1 MKPDVESCRPVSQ
14 ATSSLDAGHDV
25 PCTSG
30 KHEGEARNSSPD
42 LEPVKQK
49 SEPGSRNTKWTEEE
63 FILSVEYFANECK
76 LPNDGLVPGDIQK
89 SLVSDELLEK
99 CFGPR
104 TGKNGRNGPK
114 ISNCTGL
121 PQSEVLHLF
130 QVIDGHDKPV
140 NGTLG
145 VAFPRALPKRVYTPP
160 TTLVLEPLLTSDT
173 EHKGSS
179 PSEQKGSP
187 SEQKS
192 RPLRASEVLA
202 KEEVEERI
210 VHDWTD
216 NVGSDE
222 CSTKLKPSSAPEG
235 STSAV
240 VIGRSKMPGVE
251 TLKADICVRKESV
264 EKLRGEVKTLTD
276 AVDNNRQ
283 KLQDSEESMTRAE
296 KTLKKEKS
304 MNNQVRIDRIAMEK
318 KKQEL
323 ETWLDDGG
331 FDEENPEDKQL
342 LASLEE
348 EEEDL
353 NKKLSGLLSA
363 IEVSTQR
370 QLQLEEQLQS
380 TRANVNNLDTV
391 IKKAEAE
398 IEKKVSLFE
407 SEKSILAS
415 QEAKVKILDR
425 MAEVPV
431 SVLAPRFVPTAT
443 EVTKSVFRLTSCPV
457 CSLGFHCVNFMP
469 TSCGHAYH
477 PACLMSLIARSGE
490 PKCIEC
496 EEYFHPHWCESW
508 GIDTTEEHRRR
519 WEAELCLQRQR
530 DAFSE
535 CISDLYTKTPHV
547 LSERRKVEKEKRQRL
562 TLKYTA
568 AGVERSSAIS
578 CATTRVRAHVL
589 APNVIDSE
597 GWTDHPSCRSTIRIS
612 LTDDREED
620 VIILDV
626 NVLLTR
632 SKKGKRLSSKGNDRT
647 ESMRKVRTR
656 SYISEAEM
664 CAGIGSPGPNT
675 KIFVKPLR
683 ECRTPEA
690 KTNTGFPSSS
700 LLATK
705 KLFT

>member
-25 PCTSG
+25 LCTSG

-42 LEPVKQK
+42 PEPFKQK
-49 SEPGSRNTKWTEEE
+49 SEPGSGDTKWTEEE

-76 LPNDGLVPGDIQK
+76 LPNDGLVPGDIHK

-145 VAFPRALPKRVYTPP
+145 VAFPRALYAERFLGKRINWAAYAHESHRNQIKNSKTRGDSRPTGPPVIRPKRVYTPP

-251 TLKADICVRKESV
+251 ALKADIRVRKESV

-276 AVDNNRQ
+276 DVDNNRQ
-283 KLQDSEESMTRAE
+283 KLQDSEESMMRAE
-296 KTLKKEKS
+296 ETLKKEKS
-304 MNNQVRIDRIAMEK
+304 VNNQVRIDRLAMEK

-323 ETWLDDGG
+323 ETRLDDGG
-331 FDEENPEDKQL
+331 FDEENPEDMQL

-353 NKKLSGLLSA
+353 NRKLSGLLSD

-391 IKKAEAE
+391 IKEAEAE

-407 SEKSILAS
+407 REKSILAS
-415 QEAKVKILDR
+415 QEVEVKILDR

-443 EVTKSVFRLTSCPV
+443 E
-457 CSLGFHCVNFMP
+457 
-469 TSCGHAYH
+469 
-477 PACLMSLIARSGE
+477 
-490 PKCIEC
+490 
-496 EEYFHPHWCESW
+496 
-508 GIDTTEEHRRR
+508 
-519 WEAELCLQRQR
+519 
-530 DAFSE
+530 
-535 CISDLYTKTPHV
+535 
-547 LSERRKVEKEKRQRL
+547 
-562 TLKYTA
+562 

-578 CATTRVRAHVL
+578 CATTKVRAHVL
-589 APNVIDSE
+589 APNVIDSG
-597 GWTDHPSCRSTIRIS
+597 GWTDHPSCRSTIRSS
-612 LTDDREED
+612 LTNDRQED
-620 VIILDV
+620 VSILDV
-626 NVLLTR
+626 NVPLTR
-632 SKKGKRLSSKGNDRT
+632 SKKGKRLNSKGNDRT
-647 ESMRKVRTR
+647 ESTRKVRTR

-664 CAGIGSPGPNT
+664 CTGIGSPGPNT
-675 KIFVKPLR
+675 KIFVKTLR
-683 ECRTPEA
+683 ECRTLEA

>member
-14 ATSSLDAGHDV
+14 ATSSLDARHDV

-42 LEPVKQK
+42 PEPVKQK
-49 SEPGSRNTKWTEEE
+49 SELGSGDTKWTEEE

-130 QVIDGHDKPV
+130 QVIDSHDKPV

-145 VAFPRALPKRVYTPP
+145 VAFPRALYAERFLGKRINWAAYAHERHRNQIKNSKTLGDSRPTGPSVIRPKRVHTPP
-160 TTLVLEPLLTSDT
+160 ATLVLELTSDI
-173 EHKGSS
+173 EHKGS

-202 KEEVEERI
+202 KQEVEERI
-210 VHDWTD
+210 VLDWPD

-222 CSTKLKPSSAPEG
+222 CSTKLKPTSAPEG

-240 VIGRSKMPGVE
+240 VIVRSKMPGVE
-251 TLKADICVRKESV
+251 DLKDDIRVQKESV

-276 AVDNNRQ
+276 VVDNNRQ

-296 KTLKKEKS
+296 ETLKKEKS
-304 MNNQVRIDRIAMEK
+304 VNNQVGIDRIAMEK

-323 ETWLDDGG
+323 ETRLDDGG
-331 FDEENPEDKQL
+331 FEEENPEDMQL
-342 LASLEE
+342 LVSLEE

-353 NKKLSGLLSA
+353 NSKLSGLLSA

-370 QLQLEEQLQS
+370 QLQLEEQLHS

-391 IKKAEAE
+391 IKEAEAE

-407 SEKSILAS
+407 REKSILAS
-415 QEAKVKILDR
+415 QEAEVKILDR

-443 EVTKSVFRLTSCPV
+443 
-457 CSLGFHCVNFMP
+457 
-469 TSCGHAYH
+469 
-477 PACLMSLIARSGE
+477 
-490 PKCIEC
+490 
-496 EEYFHPHWCESW
+496 
-508 GIDTTEEHRRR
+508 
-519 WEAELCLQRQR
+519 
-530 DAFSE
+530 
-535 CISDLYTKTPHV
+535 
-547 LSERRKVEKEKRQRL
+547 
-562 TLKYTA
+562 
-568 AGVERSSAIS
+568 
-578 CATTRVRAHVL
+578 
-589 APNVIDSE
+589 
-597 GWTDHPSCRSTIRIS
+597 
-612 LTDDREED
+612 
-620 VIILDV
+620 
-626 NVLLTR
+626 
-632 SKKGKRLSSKGNDRT
+632 
-647 ESMRKVRTR
+647 
-656 SYISEAEM
+656 
-664 CAGIGSPGPNT
+664 
-675 KIFVKPLR
+675 
-683 ECRTPEA
+683 
-690 KTNTGFPSSS
+690 
-700 LLATK
+700 
-705 KLFT
+705 